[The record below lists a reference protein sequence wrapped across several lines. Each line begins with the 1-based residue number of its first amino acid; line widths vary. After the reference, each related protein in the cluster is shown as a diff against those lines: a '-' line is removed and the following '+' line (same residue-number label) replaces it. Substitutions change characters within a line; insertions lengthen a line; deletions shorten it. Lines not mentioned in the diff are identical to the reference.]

1 MPVYRQNPL
10 TGAWVIIAPD
20 RADRPGA
27 TAASGVSPDVTMHGT
42 PGVPPDVRAAA
53 HERTAP
59 CPFCPGNER
68 LTPPELFA
76 YRFDR
81 SPPDSP
87 GWSVRVVPN
96 KFPAATLDAAGVP
109 SPESVALQSRA
120 ATQSAATVGAD
131 RLLCIESPAVG
142 QHEVL
147 VESPDH
153 DACFAL
159 HPPAH
164 AALVLDALRHR
175 HRMLLHARDV
185 RYLVSIENHGP
196 ASAATIAHPHFQT
209 LAAAVGPPAAAAMLD
224 AQETFAKKHG
234 RALFDVM
241 LEEEQA
247 DGRRIIAA
255 NDDFV
260 AFAPWASQSPYEM
273 WIVPR
278 APVPFFAELPDD
290 ALPPLAGLLQDVL
303 RRLHERL
310 DDPPYNLVI
319 HSGPRTLRAADHAR
333 MFLQVLP
340 RTSRCG
346 GLELGAGL
354 FINPVAPETAA
365 AVLRDST

>member
-27 TAASGVSPDVTMHGT
+27 AVAPGAAPA
-42 PGVPPDVRAAA
+42 VRGAGR
-53 HERTAP
+53 EKNTP

-81 SPPDSP
+81 SPPDAP

-96 KFPAATLDAAGVP
+96 KYPAAVLDAAGVP
-109 SPESVALQSRA
+109 SPEAVALQSRTATSPRA
-120 ATQSAATVGAD
+120 AVAID
-131 RLLCIESPAVG
+131 RLLCVETPAVG

-185 RYLVSIENHGP
+185 RYLVSIQNHGP
-196 ASAATIAHPHFQT
+196 ASAATIPHPHFQT
-209 LAAAVGPPAAAAMLD
+209 LAAAVVPPAAAAMLD
-224 AQETFAKKHG
+224 AQEAFAKKQG

-247 DGRRIIAA
+247 DGRRIVGA
-255 NDDFV
+255 NDDCV
-260 AFAPWASQSPYEM
+260 AFAPWASQWPYEV

-278 APVPFFAELPDD
+278 QPVPFFAELPDD
-290 ALPPLAGLLQDVL
+290 ALPPLAELLRGVL
-303 RRLHERL
+303 RRIYERL
-310 DDPPYNLVI
+310 ADPPYNLVI
-319 HSGPRTLRAADHAR
+319 HGGPRTLRAADHAR
-333 MFLQVLP
+333 MFIQVLP
-340 RTSRCG
+340 RTANFG

-354 FINPVAPETAA
+354 FINSVAPETAA
-365 AVLRDST
+365 AELREST